1 MMDDS
6 PLVTSVIVAYNNENT
21 VRECIESVLGQDYH
35 KNETIVVYDEG
46 STDATGRRATEASAR
61 NPESF
66 RLVSIPHTGRSAARN
81 IGWRKGT
88 GEIVF
93 FADAD
98 DLYERDYLRRA
109 VEAFLTEKT
118 GCVCVT
124 GASLIE
130 GSGIAPRMLKIYSLV
145 QQRIRADSRFKPTW
159 AWVYRRKALAEA
171 GGFDERLS
179 QAEDKDLFERV
190 KGLGYGVQVV
200 DGIHWFHR
208 RPSSN
213 AAYFKKTFAGGAR
226 RIPYLAKHGDYSGF
240 FKSTG
245 IVWLVAGGFVL
256 QLVFPFAL
264 VSVLLVLAAALAY
277 RGISTALLIW
287 RDTSDKSDLLIYP
300 FFTFI
305 SHTVSALGVLVG
317 LVEYAASGLGHRR
330 RTVVGSAR

>member
-1 MMDDS
+1 MDNS
-6 PLVTSVIVAYNNENT
+6 PLVTSVIVAYNNEDT
-21 VRECIESVLGQDYH
+21 VGKCVESVLGQDYP

-46 STDATGRRATEASAR
+46 CTDGTERKASEALAR
-61 NPESF
+61 NPESSK
-66 RLVSIPHTGRSAARN
+66 LISVPHTGRSAARN
-81 IGWRKGT
+81 VGWRRGT

-109 VEAFLTEKT
+109 VEAFSTEKI

-124 GASLIE
+124 GASLVE
-130 GSGIAPRMLKIYSLV
+130 GSGIAPRMLKVYSLV
-145 QQRIRADSRFKPTW
+145 QQRARANSRFKPTW

-213 AAYFKKTFAGGAR
+213 AVYFKKTFIGGAR
-226 RIPYLAKHGDYSGF
+226 RVPYLAKRSNYSGF
-240 FKSTG
+240 FKSTS
-245 IVWLVAGGFVL
+245 IIWLVAGGFVL
-256 QLVFPFAL
+256 QLVFPFAFISIL
-264 VSVLLVLAAALAY
+264 VVLAAALAY
-277 RGISTALLIW
+277 RGISTASLIW
-287 RDTSDKSDLLIYP
+287 RDVSDKSELLVYP
-300 FFTFI
+300 FFTLI

-317 LVEYAASGLGHRR
+317 LVEYVRSGLGHNR
-330 RTVVGSAR
+330 RTVGL